1 MLTVPKNSKLICIGK
16 GAKMASA
23 KTLMTEK
30 RIRHLPVVDE
40 SNRIFAM
47 LSKHDLSDELKFHD
61 MPVDLFA
68 SYPIHFVSAETPLSS
83 VALKMVSEKISAL
96 ILCNDDKEAVGIIT
110 TDDLLFQFASLL
122 QEKEKA
128 DFSWKNFD
136 ALTTAGEFIKKLSDV
151 GI

>member
-1 MLTVPKNSKLICIGK
+1 VLTISNPKLIYIK
-16 GAKMASA
+16 KDATMAFAKE
-23 KTLMTEK
+23 LMSEK

-40 SNRIFAM
+40 QKRIVAM
-47 LSKHDLSDELKFHD
+47 LSKHDLNDDLKYHD

-68 SYPIHFVSAETPLSS
+68 TYPIHFVNVETSLSS
-83 VALKMVSEKISAL
+83 VALKMVSDKISAV
-96 ILCNDDKEAVGIIT
+96 ILCNDKNEAVGIIT
-110 TDDLLFQFASLL
+110 TDDLLFQFATLL

-136 ALTTAGEFIKKLSDV
+136 ALATAGELMKKLSDV

>member
-1 MLTVPKNSKLICIGK
+1 MAA
-16 GAKMASA
+16 AKE
-23 KTLMTEK
+23 LMTEK

-40 SNRIFAM
+40 SHRIFAM
-47 LSKHDLSDELKFHD
+47 LSKQDLNDELKYHD

-68 SYPIHFVSAETPLSS
+68 SYPIHFVSVETPISS

-96 ILCNDDKEAVGIIT
+96 ILSNEKNEAVGIMT

-122 QEKEKA
+122 QEKEKT

-136 ALTTAGEFIKKLSDV
+136 ALATAGELMKKLSDV